1 MEKEKMTED
10 FPLVKMIKGILKGAK
25 NVSDDDKQELVA
37 KIEEEITKKPFNV
50 AVIGQGG
57 VGKTSMMQTV
67 FGIENGRIRAV
78 QEGTL
83 VEKTYDFFK
92 GFSLKVTD
100 FPGLNNDLKKDKD
113 IYIPLYK
120 EKLPKND
127 LIMYVMDINKAIG
140 DDIQILKDIV
150 IPICKESGNS
160 KNIIIVLNKIDM
172 IGQAYPE
179 YHTDKK
185 LHWDIVNNV
194 PTNILFQLIQYRV
207 EQIKEKFKE
216 HGILEEI
223 DSIRIPDISAIYAY
237 NQYKVIDAIIESER
251 GWIFLGSIAS
261 TVMKD
266 PNQLKT
272 K

>member
-10 FPLVKMIKGILKGAK
+10 FPIVKMIKGILKGSKKASEEEK
-25 NVSDDDKQELVA
+25 EELIK
-37 KIEEEITKKPFNV
+37 KIEEEITNKPFNV

-83 VEKTYDFFK
+83 IEKTYDFFK

-100 FPGLNNDLKKDKD
+100 FPGLNNDYKKDRD

-120 EKLPKND
+120 EKLPQND

-140 DDIQILKDIV
+140 DDVQILKDIV
-150 IPICKESGNS
+150 IPICKESGNTR
-160 KNIIIVLNKIDM
+160 NIIIVLNKIDM

-179 YHTDKK
+179 YHTDKN
-185 LHWDIVNNV
+185 LHWDIVNNQ
-194 PTNILFQLIQYRV
+194 PTTILFQLIQNKV
-207 EQIKEKFKE
+207 EQIKEKFE
-216 HGILEEI
+216 EAGILKEI
-223 DSIRIPDISAIYAY
+223 DSIRIPEISAIYAY
-237 NQYKVIDAIIESER
+237 NQSKVIDAIIESER
-251 GWIFLGSIAS
+251 GWVFLGSIAS
-261 TVMKD
+261 KVMKD